1 MITYLFLS
9 NLLKKK
15 IFGPIDEDT
24 KKTCSFFKV
33 VQFLLELRK
42 KIFANGEGIAFQKML
57 FILCVS
63 GDLLFVVSI

>member
-15 IFGPIDEDT
+15 IFWPIDEDT